1 MMSEDAMQLLGMLA
15 IGLLAGIAIGVHGL
29 KIVQEMAKRRT
40 AKDSAVEEQVKNYG
54 LCAFGRYA

>member
-15 IGLLAGIAIGVHGL
+15 IGLMAGIAIGAHGL

-40 AKDSAVEEQVKNYG
+40 AKDSAVEEQAKNYG
-54 LCAFGRYA
+54 LCGFGRYA